1 MSNKEDVTTIAAEE
15 IVVTNYSNNIF
26 NHLEDSEKMQQV
38 KMLKSNKESAKQVN
52 SLLLLE

>member
-1 MSNKEDVTTIAAEE
+1 MSNKENVTTIAAEE